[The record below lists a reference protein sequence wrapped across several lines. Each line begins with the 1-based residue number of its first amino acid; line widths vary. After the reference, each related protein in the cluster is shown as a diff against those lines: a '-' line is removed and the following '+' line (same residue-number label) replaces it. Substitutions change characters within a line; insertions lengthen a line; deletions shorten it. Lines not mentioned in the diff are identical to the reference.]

1 MCGLIFLSFGGED
14 VANYAFRTMEDRQKI
29 EKLWEDGQT
38 PKEISETTGVSIYV
52 VYNELANVIIQAQAM
67 ELAQH
72 DALTRAE
79 EIAALRQKYAEAIG
93 GPVDKLEV

>member
-1 MCGLIFLSFGGED
+1 MDFVKLTGELCAIID
-14 VANYAFRTMEDRQKI
+14 Q
-29 EKLWEDGQT
+29 Q
-38 PKEISETTGVSIYV
+38 
-52 VYNELANVIIQAQAM
+52 NVIIQAQAM

-93 GPVDKLEV
+93 GHAEKLEV

>member
-1 MCGLIFLSFGGED
+1 MNQLQVI
-14 VANYAFRTMEDRQKI
+14 A
-29 EKLWEDGQT
+29 
-38 PKEISETTGVSIYV
+38 
-52 VYNELANVIIQAQAM
+52 ELCAIIDQQNVIIQAQAM

>member
-1 MCGLIFLSFGGED
+1 MDNLRLIADLCAIID
-14 VANYAFRTMEDRQKI
+14 Q
-29 EKLWEDGQT
+29 Q
-38 PKEISETTGVSIYV
+38 
-52 VYNELANVIIQAQAM
+52 NVIIQAQAM

-93 GPVDKLEV
+93 GPVEKGRCKA

>member
-1 MCGLIFLSFGGED
+1 MDFVKLTGELCAIID
-14 VANYAFRTMEDRQKI
+14 Q
-29 EKLWEDGQT
+29 Q
-38 PKEISETTGVSIYV
+38 
-52 VYNELANVIIQAQAM
+52 NVIIQAQAM

-93 GPVDKLEV
+93 GPVEKLEV